1 MANYV
6 KDGYLFNLTVFI
18 SFNLELYVL
27 YFYMQR
33 VKSSDVPDPAFGS
46 GTSLA
51 KTYKR
56 LFNFFISGN
65 LAARNYC

>member
-46 GTSLA
+46 GTSLI
-51 KTYKR
+51 KSLGKFY
-56 LFNFFISGN
+56 I
-65 LAARNYC
+65 